1 MKKIALIFRKT
12 ISLSMVLFLFF
23 VVTNFAKASEI
34 NYDSEFAKVC
44 SLRNCTVPV
53 PTLDKPNDQMFYFD
67 EKFYLTGLTWND
79 TEIDIYMNGKYK
91 GSATVV
97 NDENSDIANFYF
109 SVDEKTLS
117 KGDQNWE
124 VIAWSK
130 NRRDRSFVSQENNFE
145 IQLRPAPI
153 VNPVL
158 DNNIPEVIPEVNVTP
173 EDYVEPI
180 ETNNSNSDNI
190 SVETTESADAET
202 SSTNEEETNVIII
215 GDEVPG
221 NFVVNTATSSDG
233 NVNIIESDEI
243 DKNISAISEKEET
256 DNTDSETI
264 QPATPNEVEKD
275 IVKDDLDLSN
285 NQTRNKKLGIFL
297 LFVLVVVVIFT
308 TVVTK
313 KKKE

>member
-12 ISLSMVLFLFF
+12 IFLSMVLFLFF
-23 VVTNFAKASEI
+23 VVTNFAKASET
-34 NYDSEFAKVC
+34 NYDLEFSKEC

-53 PTLDKPNDQMFYFD
+53 PTLDKPNNQTFYFD

-79 TEIDIYMNGKYK
+79 TEIDIYVNGKYK

-130 NRRDRSFVSQENNFE
+130 NRYDRSFVSQKNKFE
-145 IQLRPAPI
+145 IQLRPASI
-153 VNPVL
+153 VNPIL
-158 DNNIPEVIPEVNVTP
+158 DNKIPEIIPESEIISDDSTSVA
-173 EDYVEPI
+173 
-180 ETNNSNSDNI
+180 ETDNSDSNNI
-190 SVETTESADAET
+190 NVEIVESVDTET
-202 SSTNEEETNVIII
+202 SSSTNVTIV
-215 GDEVPG
+215 GDEIPG
-221 NFVVNTATSSDG
+221 NVVVNTATSSDG
-233 NVNIIESDEI
+233 SVNIIESDESNK
-243 DKNISAISEKEET
+243 DISAISEKQEI

-264 QPATPNEVEKD
+264 QPATPSEVEKD

-285 NQTRNKKLGIFL
+285 NQTKNKKLGIFL

-313 KKKE
+313 KKKD